1 MRLLFVCLGN
11 ICRSPTAEAVMIA
24 LVAQRGLS
32 EEITCDSAGT
42 SGWHVGEQAD
52 ARMRR
57 HAEARGYCLTSRS
70 RQVRPADFA
79 EFDYLVAMDDS
90 NCEDLRGLERAGGYN
105 DRIVKMTDYCRNY
118 QVDAIPDPYYGGS
131 AGFERVI
138 DLLEDA
144 CTGLLDTITRSDS
157 QA

>member
-57 HAEARGYCLTSRS
+57 HAEARGY
-70 RQVRPADFA
+70 P
-79 EFDYLVAMDDS
+79 
-90 NCEDLRGLERAGGYN
+90 
-105 DRIVKMTDYCRNY
+105 CR
-118 QVDAIPDPYYGGS
+118 DCGGS
-131 AGFERVI
+131 GNCGRRGRRRGGVAVMAVSLLSEGVCAG
-138 DLLEDA
+138 
-144 CTGLLDTITRSDS
+144 
-157 QA
+157 